1 MFEQQDTL
9 LQLVEKRYLDAQLKR
24 TSIRMTDGKTV
35 EETLQLCHR
44 AREQQFSEDYLA
56 EKSDDDPLMYYPLT
70 STKTRTAAAH
80 IYDIL
85 VNILAFPISVEP
97 TPIPELP
104 PSKLKELAM
113 RMYDAWTEGKLNADD
128 ISREAVR
135 FKAMGRD
142 EVNRVASDAATQH
155 SLLLKDQFTEGS
167 FNDILLAFLEDYTMY
182 PTAFIR
188 QRFVMKDRLVWSNSK
203 GGPKV
208 KSSMQRE
215 WSVVSPHDVFPSDDA
230 ISTQRSSYVIVRE
243 HLTKKAFSDQQLLD
257 SFDKDAVK
265 ACMLAMHA
273 IAEPDPKSIET
284 QSQGRTGD
292 VAGAGTSTSAI
303 SEART
308 PTNPA
313 VTPIAAAGWQD
324 RYSVTQYT
332 MFGLIT
338 GAEAMAAEGI
348 KDLEPNTFYECE
360 ITWCNKHR
368 LRTAVYPQGRE
379 GDPLGMRPLW
389 GASYRTRSETF
400 WGEGGE
406 KILRSMQRAA
416 NASFRDWMINN
427 ADSAKPIG
435 SLDYG
440 SVSRY
445 TENPTD
451 IHGGKMFLMDN
462 DPTRPRS
469 GQNKAVE
476 FTDIPNHSTLYIGS
490 LGEVVRRADEVFGI
504 PAFGHGQSQVGTLG
518 RTFNGMALVYG
529 AALKDL
535 KLSLRGLSK
544 GILTPIGHF
553 NYNYNLKYH
562 PDNNIQ
568 GDTQVVIKGPEGI
581 VEREMAQMNY
591 TTNMQQILPLVEAG
605 LLPKELA
612 QAMAIQFARDSGIPV
627 DQYVTNTLAGKM
639 PGSAGAAPGTPIA
652 GTAPSN
658 PAFNQSI
665 GGGAAGPAGM
675 AGMST
680 AGAAGVQA

>member
-1 MFEQQDTL
+1 MSEFEDSL
-9 LQLVEKRYLDAQLKR
+9 LKLVEKRFTDAQLKR
-24 TSIRMTDGKTV
+24 TTIRMTDGKTV

-80 IYDIL
+80 IYDIM
-85 VNILAFPISVEP
+85 VNILAFPISVDP

-104 PSKLKELAM
+104 MAKLKELAL
-113 RMYDAWTEGKLNADD
+113 RMYDAWTEGQLNADD

-142 EVNRVASDAATQH
+142 EVNRVAAEAASQH
-155 SLLLKDQFTEGS
+155 TLLLKDQFAEGG
-167 FNDILLAFLEDYTMY
+167 FNDTLLAFLEDFTMY
-182 PTAFIR
+182 PTAFMR

-208 KSSMQRE
+208 KQSMERE

-230 ISTQRSSYVIVRE
+230 ISTQRSTYVIVRE
-243 HLTKKAFSDQQLLD
+243 HLTKKAFSDQQKLD
-257 SFDKDAVK
+257 SFDADAVK
-265 ACMLAMHA
+265 ACLLDMHA
-273 IAEPDPKSIET
+273 VPEPEAKVEEA
-284 QSQGRTGD
+284 QSQG
-292 VAGAGTSTSAI
+292 VASDITGAGTSTRTI
-303 SEART
+303 SDART
-308 PTNPA
+308 PPNPA
-313 VTPIAAAGWQD
+313 VTPLASLGWQD

-332 MFGLIT
+332 MFGLVT
-338 GAEAMAAEGI
+338 GAEAMTAKGI
-348 KDLEPNTFYECE
+348 EKLEPNTFYECE
-360 ITWCNKHR
+360 VTWCGKR
-368 LRTAVYPQGRE
+368 RIRTVVYPQGRD

-435 SLDYG
+435 ALDYG

-451 IHGGKMFLMDN
+451 IYGGKMFLMDN

-469 GQNKAVE
+469 GQNRVVE
-476 FTDIPNHSTLYIGS
+476 FTDIPNHSSLYISS

-544 GILTPIGHF
+544 GILAPIGHF

-562 PDNNIQ
+562 PNNNIQ

-612 QAMAIQFARDSGIPV
+612 QAMAIQFARDSGVPV
-627 DQYVTNTLAGKM
+627 DQYVTNTLAGTA
-639 PGSAGAAPGTPIA
+639 PPSAGAAPGTPIPP
-652 GTAPSN
+652 TAPSN
-658 PAFNQSI
+658 PAFNQSVNAQ
-665 GGGAAGPAGM
+665 GAP
-675 AGMST
+675 
-680 AGAAGVQA
+680 GVQ